1 MSDARSLSQHVS
13 SALTQDQGHDELLR
27 DACEGL
33 WAHLEVL
40 EWCVQQSRYVPVKP
54 SPFLPYLGAHSI
66 LCSISG
72 KKNDTISQVGIIV
85 LCGENIN
92 NDQLPFATIVS

>member
-1 MSDARSLSQHVS
+1 MSDAKCLSQHVS

-40 EWCVQQSRYVPVKP
+40 EWCVQQSRYVPAKP
-54 SPFLPYLGAHSI
+54 FPSLPYLGLIQSCAPF
-66 LCSISG
+66 LE
-72 KKNDTISQVGIIV
+72 KKKIV
-85 LCGENIN
+85 LLTRQEYLLMWGKHK
-92 NDQLPFATIVS
+92 